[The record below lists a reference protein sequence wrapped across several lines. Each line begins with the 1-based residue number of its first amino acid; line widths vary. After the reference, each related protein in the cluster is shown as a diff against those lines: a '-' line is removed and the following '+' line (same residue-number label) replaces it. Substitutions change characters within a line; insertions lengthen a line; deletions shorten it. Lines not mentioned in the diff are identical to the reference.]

1 MELLYTAIEAAL
13 KAGRE
18 ILAIYEDPNA
28 DFHVERKAD
37 NSPLTIADRRSHDV
51 IAAAL
56 VYLFQNGGVEGVDGI
71 VPTVVLIG
79 KAFFGGVGKVL
90 LHDEGHLLLCI
101 LHQ

>member
-51 IAAAL
+51 IAAAMGCIVSESDTGYGSGEIS
-56 VYLFQNGGVEGVDGI
+56 VYGPVSLLRRIPQGGR
-71 VPTVVLIG
+71 L
-79 KAFFGGVGKVL
+79 
-90 LHDEGHLLLCI
+90 
-101 LHQ
+101 